1 MKNIKHIFTAT
12 ALFIA
17 SLQFIQAQDT
27 AKGASKDT
35 NRLSTVKVL
44 AIRQTQSPTVT
55 SLSTSDL
62 NRSSGLSLQDALNLV
77 PGVEMQ
83 NREAWGGD
91 RIIMRGYIPNI
102 GTPTNLSVN
111 TGSGYGYMEY
121 IDDIPV
127 TDASGNT
134 IMDDIDNSSLGAVQ
148 IIKGPASP
156 LYGSYIGGSVHLFTP
171 IVAPGTTS
179 IQEQAIGGSYG
190 LFRNNTTIETATDKS
205 SIWIN
210 YGGQT
215 YNGFRPNDGSQDQ
228 FAEFA
233 GNFKTSDKN
242 TISSYFS
249 YNYSNQQLSGE
260 LDSDQVY
267 GKQAVGD
274 TNYDENFSR
283 VTTESTRGGVTDK
296 YQFNNN
302 FSNEATVF
310 LTNRVIDQVIAH
322 GYTDY
327 TEGDFGG
334 RDAFNF
340 HEGIVDAII
349 GGSFQKLDETSNGY
363 NVSNH
368 GILPPQFSATNGSPS
383 DAQDFALNYNI
394 FTQWGFKLPYHF
406 TVTVGGSMNY
416 SEFYIEN
423 MLNSI
428 THEVE
433 NNPPVYGGP
442 VTPAFT
448 PSGSIVKTLGPNVS
462 VYASVGM
469 GYTPPGLSNILET
482 NNVIDY
488 GLKPESAIQYEV
500 GSKGTLFNSKFD
512 YDIAFYDLDIT
523 NRLIQEDTAGYAYYT
538 NAGEQ
543 RNMGVELTMGYNFI
557 TDKNAAIT
565 IIRPWVSY
573 TYDDATYISFETYT
587 ASKLTKD
594 DSVTGNYTN
603 NKAVGVAPN
612 MANAGI
618 DFGTKMGFYLHVTYQ
633 YVDKVPFTFDDEHY
647 MSSYS
652 LLNGRL
658 GFAHQFGHI
667 SVDVYGGV
675 NNALGSIYY
684 TSVFFAANIQDLAQY
699 NDYNYFPQGTP
710 RGGTATLKPGDGY
723 ILPAPYDATFYG
735 GLTLK
740 YTF

>member
-1 MKNIKHIFTAT
+1 MKNTHRFFPIATIFIMS
-12 ALFIA
+12 F
-17 SLQFIQAQDT
+17 QFAEAQDT
-27 AKGASKDT
+27 AKRKAADT
-35 NRLSTVKVL
+35 THLNQVQVMAVKPS
-44 AIRQTQSPTVT
+44 QSITAV

-83 NREAWGGD
+83 NREPWGGD
-91 RIIMRGYIPNI
+91 RIIMRGYIPNL
-102 GTPTNLSVN
+102 GSAANLSVN

-121 IDDIPV
+121 IDNIPV

-134 IMDDIDNSSLGAVQ
+134 IMDDIDNSSLGGVQ

-179 IQEQAIGGSYG
+179 VQEQVIGGSYG

-205 SIWIN
+205 SIWVN

-215 YNGFRPNDGSQDQ
+215 YNGFRPNDASKDQ

-242 TISSYFS
+242 TVSTYFS

-267 GKQAVGD
+267 GKQAIGD
-274 TNYDENFSR
+274 ANYDNNFSK
-283 VTTESTRGGVTDK
+283 VTLEGFRAGVTDK
-296 YQFNNN
+296 YQFSSHV
-302 FSNEATVF
+302 SNEATAFV
-310 LTNRVIDQVIAH
+310 TTRVMDQVIAH

-327 TEGDFGG
+327 NEGDWGG
-334 RDAFNF
+334 HDAFNF
-340 HEGIVDAII
+340 HFGIVDGTV
-349 GGSFQKLDETSNGY
+349 GGSFQKLNETSDGF

-368 GILPPQFSATNGSPS
+368 ALIGPFLPTQGSYS
-383 DAQDFALNYNI
+383 YNQYFDMNYNA
-394 FTQWGFKLPYHF
+394 FTQWSVKLPYQF
-406 TVTVGGSMNY
+406 TLIAGGSMNY
-416 SEFYIEN
+416 SEYYIQN
-423 MLNSI
+423 MANPFA
-428 THEVE
+428 V
-433 NNPPVYGGP
+433 NNPTIYGGP
-442 VTPAFT
+442 VTSAFT
-448 PSGSIVKTLGPNVS
+448 PSGSIVKAFGQNVS

-469 GYTPPGLSNILET
+469 GYTPPGVS
-482 NNVIDY
+482 NVINSNNTIDL
-488 GLKPESAIQYEV
+488 GLKPESAIQYEL

-512 YDIAFYDLDIT
+512 YDLAFYDLDIT
-523 NRLIQEDTAGYAYYT
+523 NRFIQEYVGGISTYT

-543 RNMGVELTMGYNFI
+543 RNMGVELSAGYNFI
-557 TDKNAAIT
+557 TDKNAT
-565 IIRPWVSY
+565 INQIRPWVSY
-573 TYDDATYISFETYT
+573 TYDDAKYVTYNIYGKKGNTDT
-587 ASKLTKD
+587 
-594 DSVTGNYTN
+594 VTVSYSG

-618 DFGTKMGFYLHVTYQ
+618 DFGTKMGFYIHVTYQ
-633 YVDKVPFTFDDEHY
+633 YMDKVPFTFDNEHY

-658 GFAHQFGHI
+658 GYSHTFGHF
-667 SVDVYGGV
+667 SGDVYVGV
-675 NNALGSIYY
+675 NNALGATYY
-684 TSVFFAANIQDLAQY
+684 TSVFFAANIQDLAQGT
-699 NDYNYFPQGTP
+699 DPHYFNVAKTNIGS
-710 RGGTATLKPGDGY
+710 GGDGY
-723 ILPAPYDATFYG
+723 ILPAPYMATFYG